1 MSTKTFQ
8 YSRERALQDR
18 KWFLVDAEGAVLG
31 RLATRVARL
40 LRGKGKAGF
49 TPSVDCGD
57 FVIVVNADKVR
68 LTGDKE
74 SQKRYYHHTGY
85 AGGIYS
91 HTAEQARQRNPERMV
106 ESAVRGMLPRNRLGR
121 SLAGKLKVYR
131 GPEHPHQAQQPE
143 RVSIGD

>member
-8 YSRERALQDR
+8 YPREQALQER

-31 RLATRVARL
+31 RLATRVAGL
-40 LRGKGKAGF
+40 LRGKGKAAF

-68 LTGDKE
+68 LTGGKE
-74 SQKRYYHHTGY
+74 WQKRYFHHTGY

-91 HTAEQARQRNPERMV
+91 YTVEQARQRHPERMI

-121 SLAGKLKVYR
+121 SLASKLKVYR
-131 GPEHPHQAQQPE
+131 GPEHPHLAQQPE